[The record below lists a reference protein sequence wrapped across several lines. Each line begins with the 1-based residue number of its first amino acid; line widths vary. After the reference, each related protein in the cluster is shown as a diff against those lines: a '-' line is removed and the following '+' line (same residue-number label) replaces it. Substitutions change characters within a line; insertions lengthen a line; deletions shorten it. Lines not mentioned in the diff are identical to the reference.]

1 MFFSFLHIQILD
13 ELSSDFNSTS
23 PRCFRGFPRCSCF
36 VNVKF
41 PITCKAKRGS
51 TNIHCVPDP
60 LCSSCMLNAC
70 RLPGVVHSAMIAIY
84 CVKVCCL
91 PGVVHSAM
99 IAIYCVKVCC
109 LPGVVHSAM
118 IANLLCESVLCLP
131 GVVHSAMIAN
141 LVCEGMLYLPG
152 VVHSAIIA
160 NLLCGSVLSPWCS
173 PFSYDSKSVVW
184 KCVVSPWCSPFSYD
198 SIHMVWEYESMHMSR
213 KSTKWKWERESY
225 CISIPGFVHS
235 VLIANLSVKRWYS
248 SLVYSVQLW

>member
-99 IAIYCVKVCC
+99 IA
-109 LPGVVHSAM
+109 
-118 IANLLCESVLCLP
+118 NLLCESVLCLP

-173 PFSYDSKSVVW
+173 PFSYDSKSVV
-184 KCVVSPWCSPFSYD
+184 
-198 SIHMVWEYESMHMSR
+198 
-213 KSTKWKWERESY
+213 
-225 CISIPGFVHS
+225 
-235 VLIANLSVKRWYS
+235 
-248 SLVYSVQLW
+248 